1 VCDAGGV
8 DVAPAGG
15 ERFRAIDL
23 VRLGRTTL
31 NLLFPPGRASPLLE
45 DAAAALGG
53 EPEAVAAIAG
63 ALPPH
68 LGRRL
73 LRLGRR
79 PRPSRERAAAERR
92 LVSAAFWYLVYE
104 LAPELWDRLASAEPI
119 VPQLLADLPAD
130 GGRVVDVG
138 AGSGRLTMALAS
150 RAAVLVAVEPCP
162 PLRRLLRARCP
173 GAHVVAG
180 VGHRLPIRSHWADLV
195 VSCGI
200 FGARPPCGGEP
211 VRAELE
217 RCARPGGCVALISPE
232 TPAWWR
238 RHGYRMTVYPVPPAR
253 AEADLE
259 ALFGP
264 PDPPH
269 VLLLKRLPA

>member
-1 VCDAGGV
+1 MRDAGGV
-8 DVAPAGG
+8 DTAPAGC
-15 ERFRAIDL
+15 ERFRAVDL
-23 VRLGRTTL
+23 ARLGRTTL
-31 NLLFPPGRASPLLE
+31 NLLFPSGRAGSLLE
-45 DAAAALGG
+45 DAAAALGE
-53 EPEAVAAIAG
+53 EPEAVATIAG
-63 ALPPH
+63 ALPAP

-73 LRLGRR
+73 LRRSRR
-79 PRPSRERAAAERR
+79 PVPARDREAAERR
-92 LVSAAFWYLVYE
+92 LVAAAFWYLVYE

-138 AGSGRLTMALAS
+138 AGSGRLTAALAP
-150 RAAVLVAVEPCP
+150 RAAILVAVEPCP

-173 GAHVVAG
+173 GVHVVAG
-180 VGHRLPIRSHWADLV
+180 VGHRLPIRSRWADLV
-195 VSCGI
+195 VSCAT

-211 VRAELE
+211 VRSELE

-232 TPAWWR
+232 TPTWWR
-238 RHGYRMTVYPVPPAR
+238 RHGYRMTVYPALPGR

-259 ALFGP
+259 ALLGP

-269 VLLLKRLPA
+269 VLLLKRLPD